1 MPMSNQNS
9 QSQIVIP
16 SSVLEQIT
24 QLALAEAPLECCGFL
39 VGDFGS
45 DLATEFH
52 ACRNIAQSKI
62 IYTVDPRDHLRIELD
77 AESRGLA
84 IIGVVHS
91 HTHTEPYPS
100 QTDVGQAPDPAWHY
114 VIIGLKD
121 PEPKIRSYRIVDR
134 EISESQIVSQ

>member
-1 MPMSNQNS
+1 MSNQNL

-24 QLALAEAPLECCGFL
+24 QLALAETPLECCGFL

-45 DLATEFH
+45 DVATEFH

>member
-24 QLALAEAPLECCGFL
+24 QLALAETPLECCGFL
-39 VGDFGS
+39 IGDFGS
-45 DLATEFH
+45 DVATEFH

>member
-1 MPMSNQNS
+1 MSNQNLP
-9 QSQIVIP
+9 SQIVLP
-16 SSVLEQIT
+16 NSVLEQIK
-24 QLALAEAPLECCGFL
+24 QLALAETPLECCGFL
-39 VGDFGS
+39 VGELGS
-45 DLATEFH
+45 DVAREFH
-52 ACRNIAQSKI
+52 PCRNIAQSKI

-100 QTDVGQAPDPAWHY
+100 ATDVAQAPDPGWHY

-121 PEPKIRSYRIVDR
+121 AEPKTRSYRIIDSQ
-134 EISESQIVSQ
+134 ISESQIVTA

>member
-1 MPMSNQNS
+1 MSNQNLL
-9 QSQIVIP
+9 SQIVLP
-16 SSVLEQIT
+16 NSVLEQIK
-24 QLALAEAPLECCGFL
+24 QLALAETPLECCGFL
-39 VGDFGS
+39 VGEFGS
-45 DLATEFH
+45 DVAREFH
-52 ACRNIAQSKI
+52 PCRNIAQSKI

-100 QTDVGQAPDPAWHY
+100 PTDVAQAPDPGWHY

-121 PEPKIRSYRIVDR
+121 AEPKTRSYRIIDSQ
-134 EISESQIVSQ
+134 ITESQIVTA

>member
-1 MPMSNQNS
+1 MSNQNS
-9 QSQIVIP
+9 SSQVVIP

-24 QLALAEAPLECCGFL
+24 QLALAETPLECCGFL

-45 DLATEFH
+45 DVATEFH

-134 EISESQIVSQ
+134 EISESQILSQ

>member
-1 MPMSNQNS
+1 MSNQNLP
-9 QSQIVIP
+9 SQIVLP
-16 SSVLEQIT
+16 NSVLEQIK
-24 QLALAEAPLECCGFL
+24 QLALAETPLECCGFL
-39 VGDFGS
+39 VGEFGS
-45 DLATEFH
+45 DVAKEFH

-62 IYTVDPRDHLRIELD
+62 VYTVDPRDHLRIELD

-134 EISESQIVSQ
+134 EISESQIASQ